1 MMNDYLIRGIAYDGF
16 VRAFAVRTTD
26 TVREIQRRL
35 DTWPIVSAAV
45 GRTVSGAAMMGAML
59 KGNERLTI
67 VVRGNGPAGQIVAD
81 ANAKG
86 EVRGYVHNPHIHYD
100 EMNEKGKLDV
110 RRVVGTEGSITVTK
124 DLGLKEPYQGTS
136 PIVSGEIGED
146 LTYYL
151 TVSEQVPSAVG
162 VGVLVNPDNT
172 VKASGGFIIQL
183 MPNTPEDIIA
193 KLENTLSSIRP
204 VSTMIDEGL
213 SPEEILHEILGTEF
227 TLLDKHEV
235 VFSCH
240 CSLERINRALISL
253 GKEELDAMIE
263 EQGEAEI
270 TCHFCNERYHL
281 NEEDLRNL
289 RTNL

>member
-1 MMNDYLIRGIAYDGF
+1 MKDYLIRGTAYDGF
-16 VRAFAVRTTD
+16 VRAFAVRTTH
-26 TVREIQRRL
+26 TMQEIQRRL

-59 KGNERLTI
+59 KGDERLTI
-67 VVRGNGPAGQIVAD
+67 IVRGNGPVGQIVAD

-183 MPNTPEDIIA
+183 MPNTPEDVIE
-193 KLENTLSSIRP
+193 KLEQALSSIRP
-204 VSTMIDEGL
+204 VSSMIDEGL
-213 SPEEILHEILGTEF
+213 SPEEILHEILGTDF
-227 TLLDKHEV
+227 TLLDKQEV

-240 CSLERINRALISL
+240 CSLDRVNRALISL

-281 NEEDLRNL
+281 SREDLENL
-289 RTNL
+289 RANL